1 MQYLIFFWGGVCKMV
16 ELKTI
21 KIPDGFLNDEERC
34 GFLVTRKRKEVWAVE
49 LDLFA
54 KFHEVCKKYNLRY
67 FADSGT
73 LLGAVRH
80 KGFIPW
86 DDDMDIAMLRG
97 DYDRLCEI
105 ASKEFTYPYFFQ
117 TEYTD
122 FGSLR
127 GHAQLRNSM
136 TTGILKEE
144 FEKKLKINQG
154 IFFDIFPLD
163 NLPPSSDR
171 KDFWCRLYDKKIESE
186 RYALTNQDKIYD
198 SVNKYY
204 YLFEEYAKIYKNIEA
219 DKMAFLTYSINN
231 KEGMRYKKDYEKVV
245 TVPFEFLSIDI
256 PLGYKNILRMIYG
269 VWNKFKVV
277 KTQHGGVIFDADK
290 PYYEYFQ
297 KI

>member
-1 MQYLIFFWGGVCKMV
+1 MV
-16 ELKTI
+16 ELNTL
-21 KIPDGFLNDEERC
+21 KIPEGFYSDEERC

-54 KFHEVCKKYNLRY
+54 KFDEVCKKHNLKY

-86 DDDMDIAMLRG
+86 DDDMDVAMFRD
-97 DYDRLCEI
+97 DYDKLCKI
-105 ASKEFTYPYFFQ
+105 AVEEFKYPYFFQ

-122 FGSLR
+122 FGSRR

-144 FEKKLKINQG
+144 LEKKLKINQG

-163 NLPPSSDR
+163 NLPKASER
-171 KDFWCRLYDKKIESE
+171 KEFWGKLYDLKIQIEK
-186 RYALTNQDKIYD
+186 YAAENPDNIYD
-198 SVNKYY
+198 SYNKYY
-204 YLFEEYAKIYKNIEA
+204 YLFEEYAKKYN
-219 DKMAFLTYSINN
+219 DYDSGKMAFSTYLINY
-231 KEGMRYKKDYEKVV
+231 KEGMRYKKDYEEII
-245 TVPFEFLSIDI
+245 TVPFEFLNMNI
-256 PLGYKNILRMIYG
+256 PIGYKNVLRTTYG

-277 KTQHGGVIFDADK
+277 KTDHGGVIFDTDK
-290 PYYEYFQ
+290 PYNEYLQ
-297 KI
+297 